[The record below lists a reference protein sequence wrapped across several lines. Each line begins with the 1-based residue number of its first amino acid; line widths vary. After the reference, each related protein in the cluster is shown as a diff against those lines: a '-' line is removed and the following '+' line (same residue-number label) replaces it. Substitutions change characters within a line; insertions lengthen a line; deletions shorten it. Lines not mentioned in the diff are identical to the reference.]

1 MLQKITWVIFLADRT
16 PLFSILFT
24 FLGVF
29 SASPTFGNLV
39 QISYL
44 IETTCAE
51 AAPPVWNL
59 QSLCGS
65 PTPAFTQR
73 NNAAPWTIRT
83 LSKNIRNIALW
94 VYTFRM
100 LGLHQIRTILVIC
113 CTSSSPIGSI
123 LAHHNVP
130 RTQIPLAKSIP
141 CYCSTAWWCL
151 MHFY

>member
-1 MLQKITWVIFLADRT
+1 MKAIWITKIIFCVATSWVHECKCYRKLPELSFWQIGLRFVAF
-16 PLFSILFT
+16 FSHSWVF
-24 FLGVF
+24 F

-100 LGLHQIRTILVIC
+100 LGLHQNRKNKIDNMLYIFFTYWIYSS
-113 CTSSSPIGSI
+113 TS
-123 LAHHNVP
+123 
-130 RTQIPLAKSIP
+130 
-141 CYCSTAWWCL
+141 
-151 MHFY
+151 